1 VGAVR
6 ANVVGIVGAGRVG
19 AACAA
24 ALVTRGS
31 AAAVLLKDRTNVRA
45 GAVANELHYG
55 ALLLHPLMEVGAIHY
70 AHLAAADVVILTVG
84 VNERSSAVDRSDPEW
99 RLALLDANVAV
110 YREVSL

>member
-1 VGAVR
+1 MGAVR

-19 AACAA
+19 AACAV

-45 GAVANELHYG
+45 GAVASDLRDG
-55 ALLLHPLMEVGAIHY
+55 ALLLHPHMEVGAIHY

-84 VNERSSAVDRSDPEW
+84 STSVAAPSTGVTLNGAPRCSTPTSLCTG
-99 RLALLDANVAV
+99 RL
-110 YREVSL
+110 SP